1 MNVPESR
8 KTTFLKDFFC
18 TSKLQNK
25 FVCFRSI
32 SDTSSVKHDKE
43 LTTEDIHTT
52 ADFPYA
58 LSKKYW
64 HQRYRLF
71 SKYDEGIKI
80 ESEESWYS
88 VTPEKIAEHL
98 AERCRGDVIVDG
110 FCGVGGNSIQFAKT
124 CMQVKA
130 NICTGCSMSDQHNLE
145 TINPKYNN

>member
-1 MNVPESR
+1 M
-8 KTTFLKDFFC
+8 
-18 TSKLQNK
+18 
-25 FVCFRSI
+25 
-32 SDTSSVKHDKE
+32 KHDKE
-43 LTTEDIHTT
+43 METTEILTT

-124 CMQVKA
+124 CMQV
-130 NICTGCSMSDQHNLE
+130 NDLYMFSICWIVKTLKN
-145 TINPKYNN
+145 

>member
-1 MNVPESR
+1 M
-8 KTTFLKDFFC
+8 
-18 TSKLQNK
+18 

-124 CMQVKA
+124 CMQVKDLYMFS
-130 NICTGCSMSDQHNLE
+130 ICWIVKTL
-145 TINPKYNN
+145 KW

>member
-1 MNVPESR
+1 M
-8 KTTFLKDFFC
+8 
-18 TSKLQNK
+18 
-25 FVCFRSI
+25 
-32 SDTSSVKHDKE
+32 
-43 LTTEDIHTT
+43 TTEAIHTT

-124 CMQVKA
+124 CMQV
-130 NICTGCSMSDQHNLE
+130 NLYRKHVFYPLDGRN
-145 TINPKYNN
+145 TKNQKLQC

>member
-1 MNVPESR
+1 M
-8 KTTFLKDFFC
+8 
-18 TSKLQNK
+18 
-25 FVCFRSI
+25 
-32 SDTSSVKHDKE
+32 KHDKE
-43 LTTEDIHTT
+43 MNTTDILTT

-124 CMQVKA
+124 CMQV
-130 NICTGCSMSDQHNLE
+130 NDLYMCSICWIVKTLKN
-145 TINPKYNN
+145 